1 MNIFSRMRTAALH
14 AASGS
19 GVFRSVQSSRWR
31 RKRLCILCYH
41 GISLDDEHEWRPGL
55 YLTPEQFAGRVQR
68 LRELGANVMPLG
80 EGLRRLADGS
90 LPEAAVAITFDDGG
104 RDFHLKA
111 LPLLEGAGLPATVYL
126 TTYYSLAG
134 VPIFSLAVDYLL
146 WRGRN
151 RTLPAWPEMGIP
163 EPVALGDLPT
173 QWGLG
178 NLIVTATRGPNF
190 PVERREGILDE
201 LAARLGEDM
210 PSIRRRGILSIMS
223 PDEVSDCVRR
233 GVNIELHTHR
243 HRMPRDRGLLLRELE
258 ENREII
264 RRLSG
269 AVATHFCYPSGDY
282 ALTSFPWLA
291 EAGVASATTC
301 EVALA
306 TRRSHRYLMPRFLD
320 TSLQPLLAFDGWV
333 TGGAAFVSRK
343 PRSRP
348 NLVSA

>member
-68 LRELGANVMPLG
+68 LRDLGANVMPLG
-80 EGLRRLADGS
+80 EALRRVADGS

-104 RDFHLKA
+104 RDFHTKA
-111 LPLLEGAGLPATVYL
+111 LPLLEAAGLPATVYL

-146 WRGRN
+146 WKGRN
-151 RTLPAWPEMGIP
+151 RTLPAWPELGIP
-163 EPVALGDLPT
+163 EPVQLGDAQT
-173 QWGLG
+173 QSDLTD
-178 NLIVTATRGPNF
+178 LIVAATRGPNF
-190 PVERREGILDE
+190 PVERREAILDE
-201 LAARLGEDM
+201 LGARLGVDM
-210 PSIRRRGILSIMS
+210 PSIRKRGILSIMS
-223 PDEVSDCVRR
+223 PDEVSDCVRQ
-233 GVNIELHTHR
+233 GVSIELHTHR
-243 HRMPRDRGLLLRELE
+243 HRMPRDRSLLMRELE

-269 AVATHFCYPSGDY
+269 SIATHFCYPSGEY
-282 ALTSFPWLA
+282 TTMSLPWLA
-291 EAGVASATTC
+291 EAGIASATTC

-306 TRRSHRYLMPRFLD
+306 TRRSHRYLLPRFLD
-320 TSLQPLLAFDGWV
+320 TNLQSDAAFDGWV
-333 TGGAAFVSRK
+333 TGAAAFLSRA
-343 PRSRP
+343 PDRP
-348 NLVSA
+348 WLFSA